1 MQVNQVIPQMIPSWR
16 ASVIV
21 AALSLWLGGCGPS
34 GIPGFGRSSPAPD
47 AGAPTL
53 PVETSE
59 LSSPTEVGAGGVKVA
74 LIVPLTTSSGA
85 SQVGQSLR
93 NAAELAVEEF
103 GGKDVSV
110 IVKDDQSSPAG
121 ARAAAQAAIGEGA
134 EIILGPL
141 FAGNVREVSAVAR
154 GAGKPVIAFSTD
166 TNAAGRGTYLLSFLA
181 ETYIE
186 RVLDYAASRGKRSM
200 AALVPNNEYGRLA
213 EAQFMAVAAR
223 KKIQVMTVENY
234 SATTLAAA
242 AQKIAALNDRID
254 SLFIPEQADAMANVA
269 AALATAGVDTRRVQ
283 LLGTGI
289 WNDARVLQVAG
300 LQGAWFAAPD
310 NAGFASFVT
319 RYQRKYGSEPSRVAT
334 LAYDAAALV
343 IVLARQQSNQRFSE
357 AMLQNQTGFSGI
369 DGVFRFRENGATE
382 RGLAVLQISNGA
394 TNVLSP
400 APRSF
405 STSGM

>member
-1 MQVNQVIPQMIPSWR
+1 M
-16 ASVIV
+16 
-21 AALSLWLGGCGPS
+21 
-34 GIPGFGRSSPAPD
+34 PGFGRSSAPEASAPASAIESAD
-47 AGAPTL
+47 
-53 PVETSE
+53 
-59 LSSPTEVGAGGVKVA
+59 LSNPNEVGGGAVKVA
-74 LIVPLTTSSGA
+74 LIVPLTSASGA

-103 GGKDVSV
+103 GGKDVSI

-121 ARAAAQAAIGEGA
+121 ARTAAQAALSDGA
-134 EIILGPL
+134 ELILGPL
-141 FAGNVREVSAVAR
+141 FAGNVREVNTVAR
-154 GAGKPVIAFSTD
+154 AAGKPVIAFSTD

-213 EAQFMAVAAR
+213 EAQFMAAAAR

-234 SATTLAAA
+234 STTSLAAA

-254 SLFIPEQADAMANVA
+254 SLFIPEQADAMANVS
-269 AALATAGVDTRRVQ
+269 AALTTAGVDTRRVQ
-283 LLGTGI
+283 LLGTGL
-289 WNDARVLQVAG
+289 WNDARVLQVQG
-300 LQGAWFAAPD
+300 MQGAWFAAPD

-319 RYQRKYGSEPSRVAT
+319 RYQRKFGSEPSRVAT
-334 LAYDAAALV
+334 LAYDAVALA
-343 IVLARQQSNQRFSE
+343 IVLARQQSSQRFSD

-369 DGVFRFRENGATE
+369 DGVFRFRADGGTE
-382 RGLAVLQISNGA
+382 RGLAVMQVSNGA
-394 TNVLSP
+394 TSVLSP

-405 STSGM
+405 SNSAM

>member
-1 MQVNQVIPQMIPSWR
+1 MQFNPVIGQMIPWR
-16 ASVIV
+16 ASVV
-21 AALSLWLGGCGPS
+21 AALGLWLAGCSPS
-34 GIPGFGRSSPAPD
+34 GMPGFGRSSAPE
-47 AGAPTL
+47 ASAPTTA
-53 PVETSE
+53 VETSE
-59 LSSPTEVGAGGVKVA
+59 LSNPSEVGGGAVKVA
-74 LIVPLTTSSGA
+74 LIVPLTASSGA

-103 GGKDVSV
+103 GGKDVSI

-121 ARAAAQAAIGEGA
+121 ARAAAQAALSDGA
-134 EIILGPL
+134 ELILGPL
-141 FAGNVREVSAVAR
+141 FAGNVREVNAVAR
-154 GAGKPVIAFSTD
+154 AAGKPVIAFSTD

-213 EAQFMAVAAR
+213 EAQFMAAAAR

-234 SATTLAAA
+234 STTTLATA

-269 AALATAGVDTRRVQ
+269 SALTTAGVDTKRVQ
-283 LLGTGI
+283 LLGTGL
-289 WNDARVLQVAG
+289 WNDARVLQVQG
-300 LQGAWFAAPD
+300 MQGAWFAAPD

-319 RYQRKYGSEPSRVAT
+319 RYQRKFGSGPSRIAT
-334 LAYDAAALV
+334 LAYDAAALA
-343 IVLARQQSNQRFSE
+343 IVLARQQSSQRFSD

-369 DGVFRFRENGATE
+369 DGVFRFRGDGGTE
-382 RGLAVLQISNGA
+382 RGLAVMQISNGA

-405 STSGM
+405 SNSAM